1 MMIVI
6 WRVLTPSAGLYLDRK
21 AMYHALVTA
30 LFDNMLSDRGRFNQ
44 LAVFFREDEFMWD
57 LTFLLQFVT
66 SQAGRFRELPVP
78 GWVEVRV
85 CLVLEAYGHFNAQM
99 DGWPSVLERIERAEV
114 KSYSSPFNRCQTTTT
129 EEQSPQRK
137 PITLCHKSVYCR
149 D

>member
-85 CLVLEAYGHFNAQM
+85 LPRTGSIRALQCA
-99 DGWPSVLERIERAEV
+99 DGWVAVSFGE
-114 KSYSSPFNRCQTTTT
+114 
-129 EEQSPQRK
+129 
-137 PITLCHKSVYCR
+137 